1 MESNIIIELVLSF
14 SFSFGLVFAY
24 CYWLSGGFK

>member
-1 MESNIIIELVLSF
+1 MEIIELVLGLSF
-14 SFSFGLVFAY
+14 SFSLVFAY